1 MFLVICMKG
10 VLRMVLLWRVIF
22 YVVGRF
28 CEIKDGVKVDIFS
41 MVYINFRVNFWVLVI
56 FQSKIIVYKGEN
68 RYIYKVVKY
77 WLLV

>member
-1 MFLVICMKG
+1 MFLVICMKD
-10 VLRMVLLWRVIF
+10 VFRMVLLWRVIF

-56 FQSKIIVYKGEN
+56 FQSKIIVYKGKID
-68 RYIYKVVKY
+68 IYKK
-77 WLLV
+77 W